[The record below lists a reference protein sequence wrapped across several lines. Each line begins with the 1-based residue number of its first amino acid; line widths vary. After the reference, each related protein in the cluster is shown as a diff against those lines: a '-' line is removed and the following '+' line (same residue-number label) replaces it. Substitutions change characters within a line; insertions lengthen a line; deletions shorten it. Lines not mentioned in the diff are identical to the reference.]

1 MSIRS
6 TALMVVLAAGAAP
19 TAVTAQEAGDPQAG
33 EKIFRKCMAC
43 HTVEEGQNRVGPSLH
58 GVVGRVV
65 ASVEDFS
72 YSDAMQA
79 WGEGKTWDAG
89 LLNTYLEDPRGI
101 VEGTKMIFAGLKDEQ
116 DRKDVIAYLDAA
128 DE

>member
-6 TALMVVLAAGAAP
+6 TALMMVLATGAA
-19 TAVTAQEAGDPQAG
+19 ASAAMAQEAGDAEAG

-43 HTVEEGQNRVGPSLH
+43 HSVEEGQNRVGPSLH
-58 GVVGRVV
+58 GVVGRDV

-72 YSDAMQA
+72 YSDAMLA
-79 WGEGKTWDAG
+79 WGEGKTWDAE
-89 LLNTYLEDPRGI
+89 LLDTYLEDPRGV
-101 VEGTKMIFAGLKDEQ
+101 VEGTRMIFAGLKDEA
-116 DRKDVIAYLDAA
+116 DRRDVIAYLDAT

>member
-6 TALMVVLAAGAAP
+6 MALVAVLATGAAAIP
-19 TAVTAQEAGDPQAG
+19 AAAQEAGDPQAG
-33 EKIFRKCMAC
+33 EKVFRKCMAC
-43 HTVEEGQNRVGPSLH
+43 HTVEQGQNRVGPSLH
-58 GVVGRVV
+58 GVVGRDV
-65 ASVEDFS
+65 ASVETFS
-72 YSDAMQA
+72 YSDAMRA
-79 WGEGKTWDAG
+79 WGAGKTWDAE

-116 DRKDVIAYLDAA
+116 DRADVIAYLDAA